1 MLNEYRWW
9 DVQYISCPV
18 VLVEFPQNA
27 SKIIDVAFGCCWLDA
42 RKSYCCHRLSFPEN
56 VEPCSRGMR
65 LQRQKNGYKTCLV
78 LYRHSHSDRL
88 EILYYTYSMAMFTDI
103 FQYIALVSPKTL
115 YVCVCV
121 AHLRFGSSDF
131 CPKLY
136 WGELAIPSFVAP
148 LGICSWRASRLALVL
163 WVQRV
168 GIPLFFDFSGVD
180 ALDDRDP

>member
-65 LQRQKNGYKTCLV
+65 LQRQKIGYKTCLV

-115 YVCVCV
+115 YVCVCGTPTIWFV
-121 AHLRFGSSDF
+121 GFLSEALLRRVSYPKFRCAAWNLQLKGQPFGF
-131 CPKLY
+131 
-136 WGELAIPSFVAP
+136 GP
-148 LGICSWRASRLALVL
+148 LGPESGHPIVFWFQWRWRP
-163 WVQRV
+163 WW
-168 GIPLFFDFSGVD
+168 
-180 ALDDRDP
+180 

>member
-1 MLNEYRWW
+1 M
-9 DVQYISCPV
+9 YISCPV
-18 VLVEFPQNA
+18 VLVGFPQNA
-27 SKIIDVAFGCCWLDA
+27 SKIIDVAFGCFWMLLVGCQKVILLSPFVVLWKCWTLWVA
-42 RKSYCCHRLSFPEN
+42 RGSNGK
-56 VEPCSRGMR
+56 
-65 LQRQKNGYKTCLV
+65 KGYKTCLV

-88 EILYYTYSMAMFTDI
+88 AILYYTYSMTMFTDI

-115 YVCVCV
+115 YVCV
-121 AHLRFGSSDF
+121 AHLRFGSSNF

-148 LGICSWRASRLALVL
+148 LGIRSWRASRLALVL